1 MRTVALDV
9 HKRFAEVAVHEDG
22 GLRRLG
28 RIETAQLR
36 VFAQSLGPQ
45 DHVVL
50 ESTAMTWAIAEL
62 LAEHAG
68 RVTVSNPMRTRAIA
82 SAKVKT
88 DKIDAKVLAQLGAAD
103 FLPEV
108 WAPDE
113 VTRALRRRVAHRSS
127 LVRQRTRLRNQ
138 VHAVLARN
146 LIDAPVTDVFG
157 QGGRRW
163 LADVALPEHEREQV
177 DSNLRLHDALDI
189 EVKLVERQLAEQ
201 ALARRDVRHLMTI
214 PGVGAITALALAV
227 IGDVTRFPS
236 PRQLVGYLAGSAGPS
251 VRRQSG
257 APRSHLARRPGARS
271 RAAHRGGTHR
281 DPHPRPAARLS
292 RPHRDTPRQADRALR
307 DRAQARRAGLAFAD
321 QGRGLPLRRAD
332 DHPAQAAHAAAQ
344 GQRQRPEDQPRRRDQ
359 AQGAR
364 APLPRGGRAQL
375 PTLRRP
381 ESSTRRGCRQR
392 GHDCQGRQ
400 SARRCAASSTVP
412 HGLLF
417 SYGVTRARK
426 DSYTQRLTF
435 SSVCEGWLPQDGW
448 CAAPEPR
455 SRIERARCQ
464 AGAHSEIAD
473 LG

>member
-28 RIETAQLR
+28 RIETGQLR
-36 VFAQSLGPQ
+36 VFAQSLGAQ

-163 LADVALPEHEREQV
+163 LTDVQLPVHEREQV
-177 DSNLRLHDALDI
+177 DSNLRLHDALDVEI
-189 EVKLVERQLAEQ
+189 ELVERQLAEQ
-201 ALARRDVRHLMTI
+201 ALTRSDVRHLMTI
-214 PGVGAITALALAV
+214 PGVGAITALALVAV
-227 IGDVTRFPS
+227 IGDATRFPS
-236 PRQLVGYLAGSAGPS
+236 PRHLVGYLGLDPR
-251 VRRQSG
+251 VRQSG
-257 APRSHLARRPGARS
+257 EKAARHGHIS
-271 RAAHRGGTHR
+271 RAGQAH
-281 DPHPRPAARLS
+281 A
-292 RPHRDTPRQADRALR
+292 
-307 DRAQARRAGLAFAD
+307 
-321 QGRGLPLRRAD
+321 RGLLVEAAHTAIRTPGPLRAF
-332 DHPAQAAHAAAQ
+332 H
-344 GQRQRPEDQPRRRDQ
+344 
-359 AQGAR
+359 
-364 APLPRGGRAQL
+364 GRIA
-375 PTLRRP
+375 
-381 ESSTRRGCRQR
+381 TRRGKQI
-392 GHDCQGRQ
+392 
-400 SARRCAASSTVP
+400 ALCAT
-412 HGLLF
+412 
-417 SYGVTRARK
+417 ARK
-426 DSYTQRLTF
+426 LAVLAWHLLTKDEDYRYGAATITQRKLRALQRKAGDTAGPRISLAGETKRKVLERRF
-435 SSVCEGWLPQDGW
+435 LEEAERNYRNYVAHKARKGAGAANGDTTVEAVKAADDARQAPQSPDACSSRTGSP
-448 CAAPEPR
+448 APE
-455 SRIERARCQ
+455 RILAP
-464 AGAHSEIAD
+464 SP
-473 LG
+473 

>member
-22 GLRRLG
+22 ALRRLG

-36 VFAQSLGPQ
+36 LFAQSLGPQ

-138 VHAVLARN
+138 IHAVLARN
-146 LIDAPVTDVFG
+146 LIQAPVTDVFG

-163 LADVALPEHEREQV
+163 LADVQLPAHEREQV
-177 DSNLRLHDALDI
+177 DSNLRLHDALDV
-189 EVKLVERQLAEQ
+189 EVELVERQLAEQ

-214 PGVGAITALALAV
+214 PGVGAITALALVAV

-236 PRQLVGYLAGSAGPS
+236 PRHLVGYLGLDPR
-251 VRRQSG
+251 VRQSG
-257 APRSHLARRPGARS
+257 DKVARHGHIS
-271 RAAHRGGTHR
+271 RAGQAH
-281 DPHPRPAARLS
+281 A
-292 RPHRDTPRQADRALR
+292 
-307 DRAQARRAGLAFAD
+307 
-321 QGRGLPLRRAD
+321 RGLLVEAAHTAIRTPGPLR
-332 DHPAQAAHAAAQ
+332 
-344 GQRQRPEDQPRRRDQ
+344 
-359 AQGAR
+359 
-364 APLPRGGRAQL
+364 
-375 PTLRRP
+375 
-381 ESSTRRGCRQR
+381 
-392 GHDCQGRQ
+392 
-400 SARRCAASSTVP
+400 
-412 HGLLF
+412 
-417 SYGVTRARK
+417 
-426 DSYTQRLTF
+426 
-435 SSVCEGWLPQDGW
+435 
-448 CAAPEPR
+448 
-455 SRIERARCQ
+455 
-464 AGAHSEIAD
+464 
-473 LG
+473 